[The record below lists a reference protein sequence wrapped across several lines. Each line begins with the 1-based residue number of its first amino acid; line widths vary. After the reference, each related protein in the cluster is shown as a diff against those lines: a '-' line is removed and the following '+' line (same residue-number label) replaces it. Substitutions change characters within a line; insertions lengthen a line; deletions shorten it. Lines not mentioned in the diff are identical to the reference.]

1 MASQVPVQF
10 KGSGARKRL
19 SASGGAAYGTP
30 RNWST
35 CFHEAPSWMAWDV
48 PSSWP
53 WVAMVTVG
61 ADEPKPGRG
70 MSVEGAAEGKE
81 EEKEQALLSQVF
93 FLTAL

>member
-1 MASQVPVQF
+1 
-10 KGSGARKRL
+10 
-19 SASGGAAYGTP
+19 
-30 RNWST
+30 
-35 CFHEAPSWMAWDV
+35 MAWDV

-61 ADEPKPGRG
+61 ADEPKPSRG